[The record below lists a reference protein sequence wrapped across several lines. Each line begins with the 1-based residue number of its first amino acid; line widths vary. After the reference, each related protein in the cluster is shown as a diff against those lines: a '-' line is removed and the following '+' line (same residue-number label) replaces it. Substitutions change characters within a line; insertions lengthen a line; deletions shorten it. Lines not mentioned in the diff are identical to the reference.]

1 MTAEFERQVLA
12 DLVELK
18 ALVRT
23 LIGNGQPGRIRLIEE
38 RVEQHEA
45 MMQRGK
51 ALLIALLPAL
61 GIFHLILHFALK
73 H

>member
-1 MTAEFERQVLA
+1 MKTEFERRVLA

-23 LIGNGQPGRIRLIEE
+23 LVGNGQPGRIRLIEE
-38 RVEQHEA
+38 RLEQHEA
-45 MMQRGK
+45 TIQRGK
-51 ALLIALLPAL
+51 ALLLGLVPAL
-61 GIFHLILHFALK
+61 TALQLFLYFAGK

>member
-1 MTAEFERQVLA
+1 MTSEFERQVLA

-23 LIGNGQPGRIRLIEE
+23 LVGNGQPGRVRLIEE
-38 RVEQHEA
+38 RLEQHEA
-45 MMQRGK
+45 FMQRSK
-51 ALLIALLPAL
+51 TVAIAMLPLL
-61 GIFHLILHFALK
+61 GILHLILHFAGK

>member
-1 MTAEFERQVLA
+1 MTSEFERRVLA

-23 LIGNGQPGRIRLIEE
+23 LVGNGQPGRVQLMEQRL
-38 RVEQHEA
+38 EQHEA
-45 MMQRGK
+45 MLQRGK
-51 ALLIALLPAL
+51 ALVIAMFPLLGL
-61 GIFHLILHFALK
+61 LHLILHLSGK